1 MVRWLI
7 PLALVA
13 CTPSRAQILRT
24 VGYGLAI
31 EGGAVFAVTYAAQS
45 PREEIGDAAKIAAP
59 LVVAGIVAIVLGRT
73 WPQRPEPP
81 RYPSAS
87 R

>member
-1 MVRWLI
+1 MVRWLV

-13 CTPSRAQILRT
+13 CTPSRAQIVRT
-24 VGYGLAI
+24 VGYGLTI
-31 EGGAVFAVTYAAQS
+31 EGGAVFAATYAAQS
-45 PREEIGDAAKIAAP
+45 PREGVGDAAKIAAP

-73 WPQRPEPP
+73 WPQRPETP
-81 RYPSAS
+81 RSPSAQ

>member
-13 CTPSRAQILRT
+13 CTPSRAQIVRT

-31 EGGAVFAVTYAAQS
+31 EGSAVFTVTYVAQS
-45 PREEIGDAAKIAAP
+45 PRDGVGDAAKIAAP
-59 LVVAGIVAIVLGRT
+59 LIIAGVIAIVAGRT
-73 WPQRPEPP
+73 WPQHADRP
-81 RYPSAS
+81 RYQSAQ

>member
-13 CTPSRAQILRT
+13 CTPTQASVVRT
-24 VGYGLAI
+24 LGYGLTI

-45 PREEIGDAAKIAAP
+45 PNDSIGDAAAVAAP
-59 LVVAGIVAIVLGRT
+59 LIVAGIVAIALGRT
-73 WPQRPEPP
+73 LPQRAESSPL
-81 RYPSAS
+81 RSAS
-87 R
+87 H

>member
-13 CTPSRAQILRT
+13 CTPSRAQIVRT
-24 VGYGLAI
+24 IGYGLAI
-31 EGGAVFAVTYAAQS
+31 EGGAVFTATYVAQS
-45 PREEIGDAAKIAAP
+45 PRDGIGDAAKIAAP
-59 LVVAGIVAIVLGRT
+59 LVIAGLIAIVAGRT

-81 RYPSAS
+81 KYQSAQ